1 MENKNVPSIRF
12 KGFIDDWEQRKLSE
26 IVILYGG
33 NAFKS
38 SDSKKEGTRWLKI
51 ANIGFNRIDWSTSS
65 YLPKEYWEK
74 YEEYQ
79 LKKNDYVMAL
89 TRPIL
94 NGTLKISKID
104 QESLL
109 NQRIAKL
116 DFTTDYEFGF
126 QLLKMSRTVS
136 LIENEL
142 AGTDP
147 PNLSSKNLDN
157 INIEITSSNEEQTK
171 IGTFFKQLDKTI
183 ALHER
188 ELELLNLTKKGF
200 LQQLFTNNSQLFPNI
215 RFSDFQEEWKQHR
228 LENVAKFSK
237 GKGYTKNDLVQY
249 GFKIILYGRMYTKY
263 ETIIESI
270 DTYVEN
276 NDDCIF
282 SFKDDVI
289 MPSSGESSLDIVR
302 ASVVPYAGI
311 ILGGDINIIE
321 LDKKIMN
328 PIFIALSISNG
339 TLKKEISNLAQG
351 NSVVH
356 LYNSELKKVNVQSP
370 VIQEQEIISNFFKQL
385 DKIITLREKEL
396 ENLKNVKSAFL
407 QKIFV

>member
-1 MENKNVPSIRF
+1 MLA
-12 KGFIDDWEQRKLSE
+12 WEQRKLSE

>member
-1 MENKNVPSIRF
+1 
-12 KGFIDDWEQRKLSE
+12 
-26 IVILYGG
+26 
-33 NAFKS
+33 
-38 SDSKKEGTRWLKI
+38 
-51 ANIGFNRIDWSTSS
+51 
-65 YLPKEYWEK
+65 
-74 YEEYQ
+74 
-79 LKKNDYVMAL
+79 
-89 TRPIL
+89 
-94 NGTLKISKID
+94 
-104 QESLL
+104 
-109 NQRIAKL
+109 
-116 DFTTDYEFGF
+116 
-126 QLLKMSRTVS
+126 
-136 LIENEL
+136 
-142 AGTDP
+142 
-147 PNLSSKNLDN
+147 
-157 INIEITSSNEEQTK
+157 
-171 IGTFFKQLDKTI
+171 
-183 ALHER
+183 
-188 ELELLNLTKKGF
+188 
-200 LQQLFTNNSQLFPNI
+200 
-215 RFSDFQEEWKQHR
+215 
-228 LENVAKFSK
+228 
-237 GKGYTKNDLVQY
+237 
-249 GFKIILYGRMYTKY
+249 MYTKY

>member
-1 MENKNVPSIRF
+1 MLA
-12 KGFIDDWEQRKLSE
+12 WEQRKLGSVGKTQSGVGFPDSE
-26 IVILYGG
+26 QGG
-33 NAFKS
+33 NEGIPFFKVSDMNNKGNENEMVTANNYVSEEQVKRKKWKPLETVPAVIFAKVGAAIMLNRKRIIRSPFLFDNNTMAYIFDDSWNVEFGKTLFETINLPKYAQIGALPSYNS
-38 SDSKKEGTRWLKI
+38 SDIESIEVTVPDKI
-51 ANIGFNRIDWSTSS
+51 
-65 YLPKEYWEK
+65 
-74 YEEYQ
+74 
-79 LKKNDYVMAL
+79 
-89 TRPIL
+89 
-94 NGTLKISKID
+94 
-104 QESLL
+104 
-109 NQRIAKL
+109 
-116 DFTTDYEFGF
+116 
-126 QLLKMSRTVS
+126 
-136 LIENEL
+136 
-142 AGTDP
+142 
-147 PNLSSKNLDN
+147 
-157 INIEITSSNEEQTK
+157 EQIK
-171 IGTFFKQLDKTI
+171 IGYLFKQLDKTI

>member
-200 LQQLFTNNSQLFPNI
+200 LQQIFPGNKQKYPNI
-215 RFSDFQEEWKQHR
+215 RFENFDEEWEQCELIELAEFNPKSKLPKEFEYVDLESVVGTSLIDHRTETINSAPSRAQRLAEFGDLFYQTVRPYQKNNYLYELPYNNYVFSTGYAQMRPKYNSYFLLTLVQEEKFVSR
-228 LENVAKFSK
+228 VLERSTGTSYPSINS
-237 GKGYTKNDLVQY
+237 NDLS
-249 GFKIILYGRMYTKY
+249 KLK
-263 ETIIESI
+263 
-270 DTYVEN
+270 
-276 NDDCIF
+276 
-282 SFKDDVI
+282 
-289 MPSSGESSLDIVR
+289 VR
-302 ASVVPYAGI
+302 VP
-311 ILGGDINIIE
+311 
-321 LDKKIMN
+321 
-328 PIFIALSISNG
+328 
-339 TLKKEISNLAQG
+339 KKE
-351 NSVVH
+351 
-356 LYNSELKKVNVQSP
+356 
-370 VIQEQEIISNFFKQL
+370 EQTKIGNFFKQL
-385 DKIITLREKEL
+385 DETINIQERKLNK
-396 ENLKNVKSAFL
+396 LKKTKKSFL
-407 QKIFV
+407 QKMFI